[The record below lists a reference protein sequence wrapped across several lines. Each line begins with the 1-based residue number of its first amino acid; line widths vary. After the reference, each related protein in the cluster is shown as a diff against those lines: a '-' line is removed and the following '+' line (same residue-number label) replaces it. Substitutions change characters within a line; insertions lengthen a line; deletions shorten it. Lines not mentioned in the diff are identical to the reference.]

1 MDYELIKTTQG
12 IIDSLKYL
20 QNSVAA
26 GLDIETTALQP
37 RHGEISL
44 IQLSD
49 GVKVFIIDCIEL
61 DGRYLRGVISSLSID
76 DAAKFWKSYK
86 QAESLQ
92 LLIPF
97 LESERPRKVVQN
109 LKFEATWFQEKL
121 GCEINGAFDTYLA
134 GKLLDMP
141 SDCKLDTLLEKYLS
155 IAVSK
160 EEQKSNWSGKLTK
173 EQMEYAARDAFHLPA
188 LREKQIYFLK
198 QAGMIEVAAIE
209 FNAVRT
215 VAKMESVGFPVNKE
229 MYKDLVDE
237 LIIRRDVRARE
248 LEEVL
253 NDAMGY
259 EIVTQVQGSFFGDDT
274 IITTGGVNLNSPSQ
288 VKEAFLK
295 LGVPLESTNKQ
306 TVNTMVTKY
315 PQLKYLTDY
324 RAEQIL
330 VTAFGEKIINIIDKE
345 TGRIHASFWQLKP
358 ATGRFAASNPNLQ
371 QMPHTKEFR
380 QCFRPLDPNRVFVIC
395 VDKNTRIST
404 DNGLV
409 RIKDIAIDSL
419 AVQENKELQ
428 KIERILPKGIQHAKK
443 IILVGGYELTATDS
457 HQLRAVDNNGNYVW
471 KKVKDIADSDYV
483 ALVGNTIQESIP
495 YISLP
500 TPENGHYKE
509 RVLNLSTSVLD
520 EELSEFL
527 GYLCGDGSF
536 YPNQT
541 KWVVNDQDKDVR
553 AYLHNY
559 VTNLTSLPVGTR
571 EYRGVFESYICSTY
585 FSKLLDKLDISK
597 DYVSDFIFKSRRSVV
612 ASFLRGLFEADGC
625 ITNGKSGC
633 VSYASSREQI
643 VTDVQNLLLGLGIF
657 SHKRTCIY
665 NLKGKK
671 FVGYQLTIK
680 GQSLPTF
687 KELIGFISSR
697 KKNKLSNLVLTD
709 KSHRLG
715 FPNLRNKF
723 KNYSFGRDAR
733 SAYKSIKSDNR
744 QLSLKYAETLKVEYP
759 DIFEACEVYRLTD
772 YNQIFLPIQSTED
785 VEAEVFD
792 LTISE
797 TSTYIGNGFVNHNC
811 DYSGIELRILAQIS
825 QDPVMIDAFN
835 NNRDLHS
842 ITAIAAFNLPCS
854 EKEVKTLY
862 PEQRGH
868 AKGLN
873 FGVVYGIGANKYADN
888 VGISPAEAKKAIRG
902 FYDTYKGVEKYL
914 YAIEDFGIKNRHV
927 KTLAGRKLQLYFDPT
942 SEKEI
947 GMAKRNAR
955 NYPIQ
960 GTSADIL
967 KLALGLLYPR
977 LMPFKN
983 AYVVNIVHDEII
995 IECDRKDGDA
1005 IKEILSESMLEA
1017 AYKYLPDI
1025 YVEAE
1030 ANISEDWSEK

>member
-1 MDYELIKTTQG
+1 MDYTLVKDRQG
-12 IIDSLKYL
+12 IIDALAYL
-20 QNSVAA
+20 QNALAV
-26 GLDIETTALQP
+26 GLDIETTALHP

-61 DGRYLRGVISSLSID
+61 EGRYLRGVISSLSID

-380 QCFRPLDPNRVFVIC
+380 QCFRPLDPNRVFVI
-395 VDKNTRIST
+395 
-404 DNGLV
+404 
-409 RIKDIAIDSL
+409 A
-419 AVQENKELQ
+419 
-428 KIERILPKGIQHAKK
+428 
-443 IILVGGYELTATDS
+443 
-457 HQLRAVDNNGNYVW
+457 
-471 KKVKDIADSDYV
+471 
-483 ALVGNTIQESIP
+483 
-495 YISLP
+495 
-500 TPENGHYKE
+500 
-509 RVLNLSTSVLD
+509 
-520 EELSEFL
+520 
-527 GYLCGDGSF
+527 
-536 YPNQT
+536 
-541 KWVVNDQDKDVR
+541 
-553 AYLHNY
+553 
-559 VTNLTSLPVGTR
+559 
-571 EYRGVFESYICSTY
+571 
-585 FSKLLDKLDISK
+585 
-597 DYVSDFIFKSRRSVV
+597 
-612 ASFLRGLFEADGC
+612 
-625 ITNGKSGC
+625 
-633 VSYASSREQI
+633 
-643 VTDVQNLLLGLGIF
+643 
-657 SHKRTCIY
+657 
-665 NLKGKK
+665 
-671 FVGYQLTIK
+671 
-680 GQSLPTF
+680 
-687 KELIGFISSR
+687 
-697 KKNKLSNLVLTD
+697 
-709 KSHRLG
+709 
-715 FPNLRNKF
+715 
-723 KNYSFGRDAR
+723 
-733 SAYKSIKSDNR
+733 
-744 QLSLKYAETLKVEYP
+744 
-759 DIFEACEVYRLTD
+759 
-772 YNQIFLPIQSTED
+772 
-785 VEAEVFD
+785 
-792 LTISE
+792 
-797 TSTYIGNGFVNHNC
+797 